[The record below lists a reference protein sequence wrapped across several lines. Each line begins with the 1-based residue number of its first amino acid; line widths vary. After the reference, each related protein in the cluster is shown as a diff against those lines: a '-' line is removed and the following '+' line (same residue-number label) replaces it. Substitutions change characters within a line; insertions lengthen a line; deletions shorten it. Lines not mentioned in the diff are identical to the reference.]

1 MAFFEYIFSDMGAAP
16 AAVITDMD
24 GSGTLLRSISLENG
38 LLLQLM
44 DRSRRIAADRWY
56 ICIKGFIEISVQ
68 DALRNTRLTDQKEE
82 MENVLGKKV
91 LYEKEMIRNFID
103 EKEKQTVINQV
114 CSSFLENAMTYLSRQ
129 HFAERFVLKQ
139 YREMLEKKRIEN
151 LLKKGVTSGDP
162 SE

>member
-1 MAFFEYIFSDMGAAP
+1 MALFERIFSDMGAAI

-44 DRSRRIAADRWY
+44 DRSRRIAADRWH
-56 ICIKGFIEISVQ
+56 IRIKAFIDISVQ
-68 DALRNTRLTDQKEE
+68 DALRNTRSYDQKEE
-82 MENVLGKKV
+82 IENVLGKQV

-103 EKEKQTVINQV
+103 EKEKQAVINQV

-129 HFAERFVLKQ
+129 HFAERFVLRQ
-139 YREMLEKKRIEN
+139 YKEMLEKKRIEN
-151 LLKKGVTSGDP
+151 LLQKGVTSGDP